1 MAGIEQE
8 KELTIVF
15 HDSEGDGY
23 VAECLEIPGCLAQGE
38 TEAEAMANIQDAI
51 ANCLSVLFEDTLNS
65 AMAQRNLGDITFTDV
80 SKQATLRVTL
90 PRFVAEESV
99 A

>member
-1 MAGIEQE
+1 MAELELE
-8 KELTIVF
+8 KEFTIVV

-51 ANCLSVLFEDTLNS
+51 SGCLSVLFEDTLNS
-65 AMAQRNLGDITFTDV
+65 AMAQRHLGDITFTDV
-80 SKQATLRVTL
+80 SRQATVRVTL
-90 PRFVAEESV
+90 PRVIAEGVA
-99 A
+99 